1 MIGVIKKEFQP
12 MRLKTSFNVLHKQFR
27 ESFLCLLEVWLSNLW
42 LNFEFANIRQL
53 NLTCLRKTLCFDLSD
68 ERTYFE

>member
-12 MRLKTSFNVLHKQFR
+12 MRLKTSFDVLHKQFR

-42 LNFEFANIRQL
+42 LNFEIWKH
-53 NLTCLRKTLCFDLSD
+53 LTTESKLLEEDTLL
-68 ERTYFE
+68 